1 VPIKYLTDA
10 YIDEFQESIT
20 KTGRSSNTARVY
32 ASDLRLFKS
41 HLEEISGL
49 PGHRLNAADMEA
61 AAMAWLEYHYT
72 NELWAAKT
80 VCRRVTSLRSFARWA
95 GWDPTFLASYKAT
108 IPAKARPHP
117 LPGGMDDVDAMMG
130 RAIESHA
137 ESALIALCGYMG
149 LRVGEAINV
158 RVKHIDVANKW
169 LVVKWG
175 KGKRERGLPIPDKA
189 LGVLDRACMNR
200 QKDSY
205 VVGTSDRTA
214 RRWISRMGR
223 EAGVSRHVS
232 SHDLRATAGTHW
244 YNKTKDLRV
253 TQELLGHADSR
264 TTELYTGID
273 DDAMRKA
280 INE

>member
-10 YIDEFQESIT
+10 SIREFRESIT
-20 KTGRSSNTARVY
+20 RTGRSSNTARVY
-32 ASDLRLFKS
+32 ASDVNLFKD
-41 HLEEISGL
+41 HLQEISGL
-49 PGHRLNAADMEA
+49 PGHRLGIPAIELK
-61 AAMAWLEYHYT
+61 AMAWLESHYKDET
-72 NELWAAKT
+72 WGAKT
-80 VCRRVTSLRSFARWA
+80 VRRRVTSLRAFAQWA
-95 GWDPTFLASYKAT
+95 NWPANFLASYKSP
-108 IPAKARPHP
+108 IPAKAKPHP
-117 LPGGMDDVDAMMG
+117 LPGGMDDVDRMMQ

-158 RVKHIDVANKW
+158 RVKHVDIANEW

-175 KGKRERGLPIPDKA
+175 KGKRERGLPIPQRA
-189 LGVLDRACMNR
+189 LSVLDRACANR
-200 QKDSY
+200 ENDSY
-205 VVGTSDRTA
+205 LVGASDRTA
-214 RRWISRMGR
+214 RRWISRIAR
-223 EAGVSRHVS
+223 EVGVARHVS

-244 YNKTKDLRV
+244 YKKTKDLRV